1 MRGGMN
7 DHGGQRRGGFMQGG
21 GGFGGKPGFGKP
33 QQDKFYTMNQN
44 GNKRMRMGGPMG
56 GGPGG
61 MNNGGQRY
69 REPFTPK
76 ELCKFFLTG
85 SCHKG
90 QNCTFSHNLSDFP
103 CKYLHAT
110 GHCEKGD

>member
-1 MRGGMN
+1 MCR
-7 DHGGQRRGGFMQGG
+7 
-21 GGFGGKPGFGKP
+21 
-33 QQDKFYTMNQN
+33 
-44 GNKRMRMGGPMG
+44 GGPM

-61 MNNGGQRY
+61 MNNGGPRQFGGH

-90 QNCTFSHNLSDFP
+90 QQCTFSHNLSDFP